1 MTGGPSLRG
10 EVFPLILAGPSGAGK
25 TTIRDRI
32 LALPEGPETVFS
44 VSTTTR
50 APRPGERDGV
60 DYRFVGRETFARL
73 VEDGRMLEHA
83 EVHGERY
90 GTPRDNLE
98 RARARGAHLL
108 LDIDVQGARQVRAA
122 VPESV
127 SVFVLPPSGDRILER
142 LRRRGS
148 ETPEQLARRLATARA
163 ELAAVG
169 EFDYLVVN
177 DDLEA
182 AVAAIR
188 SVIEAE
194 SRAVAR
200 LGAAAE
206 RFARRLAGEIE
217 GAM

>member
-1 MTGGPSLRG
+1 MTGGRRP
-10 EVFPLILAGPSGAGK
+10 VYDAFPLILAGPSGAGK

-32 LALPEGPETVFS
+32 LSLPEGPRTVFS

-60 DYRFVGRETFARL
+60 DYRFVARDAFAEL
-73 VEDGRMLEHA
+73 VESGRMLEHA

-90 GTPRDNLE
+90 GTPRENLD
-98 RARARGAHLL
+98 RARSRGAHLL

-122 VPESV
+122 VPGAV
-127 SVFVLPPSGDRILER
+127 SVFVVPPSGDRIVER

-148 ETPEQLARRLATARA
+148 ETSEQLERRLAAARA
-163 ELAAVG
+163 ELAAVT

-177 DDLEA
+177 DDLPA

-188 SVIEAE
+188 AVIDTE
-194 SRAVAR
+194 SRAVRR
-200 LGAAAE
+200 LGSEAE
-206 RFARRLAGEIE
+206 RFARRLADEI
-217 GAM
+217 ADTM